1 MAQHRPKT
9 HDTSELEPV
18 AEEKQ
23 VDYRR
28 VMRQITSR
36 ALKAAAIDGE
46 MEIDEEL
53 HEIIQTL
60 EERLAQ
66 IGRKAFI
73 AWPEFPQLL
82 IAYGKA
88 FIAQGKRMKQLS
100 SMPESGRWLRRSN
113 SVEEWKRSLTGP
125 ER

>member
-1 MAQHRPKT
+1 MSQHRPKPE
-9 HDTSELEPV
+9 DTSAPEPP
-18 AEEKQ
+18 AEEKAD
-23 VDYRR
+23 VYRR
-28 VMRQITSR
+28 IMKQITSK

-60 EERLAQ
+60 EDRLSQ
-66 IGRKAFI
+66 VGRKAFI

-88 FIAQGKRMKQLS
+88 LIKQGKRMKQLS
-100 SMPESGRWLRRSN
+100 PMPESGRWLRRSN
-113 SVEEWKRSLTGP
+113 SVEEWQRSLTK
-125 ER
+125 E